1 VQEGQEVLEL
11 QEQMV
16 LSQILQIFLAQSL
29 SLLVVVEAV
38 VQIIAQLA
46 LADQV
51 VAVVADKV
59 EQLREVQETFQQLF
73 LRKDLVVEMEYQ
85 AL

>member
-1 VQEGQEVLEL
+1 
-11 QEQMV
+11 MV

-59 EQLREVQETFQQLF
+59 EQLQEVQETFQQLF